1 MFSSSHVMIYDEDV
15 FMGKLLENVLESF
28 GVMRITMVHDME
40 EAKALITKMEFSA
53 VFMDWHGHDKPSL
66 EFLSY
71 VRLHGDISNPR
82 IPVIIVTAHTA
93 MQRVLFARDKGA
105 SEVLAKPIAPSH
117 VFDKLYSAIYSE
129 RAFIDLDEYV
139 GPDRRR
145 NKEENY
151 HGYDRRKD
159 VSLGQSEIDRV
170 MSDGN
175 T

>member
-1 MFSSSHVMIYDEDV
+1 MFSSSHIMIYDEDI

-28 GVMRITMVHDME
+28 GVMRVTLVHDLE
-40 EAKALITKMEFSA
+40 EAKTLLKQMDFSA
-53 VFMDWHGHDKPSL
+53 VFMDWRGYEKPTL
-66 EFLSY
+66 EFLSFI
-71 VRLHGDISNPR
+71 RLHGEASNPR

-93 MQRVLFARDKGA
+93 MRRVLYARDKGA
-105 SEVLAKPIAPSH
+105 TEVLAKPISPAH

-129 RAFIDLDEYV
+129 REFIDINEYV

-145 NKEENY
+145 NKDYEY

-159 VSLGQSEIDRV
+159 INLAQDEIDRV

-175 T
+175 A

>member
-1 MFSSSHVMIYDEDV
+1 MFSSSNILVYDEDA

-28 GVMRITMVHDME
+28 GVMRITRVENLE
-40 EAKALITKMEFSA
+40 EAKVILSKMDFSA
-53 VFMDWHGHDKPSL
+53 VFMDWRGYQKPSL

-71 VRLHGDISNPR
+71 IRLHGEVSNPR

-93 MQRVLFARDKGA
+93 MQRVLYARDKGA
-105 SEVLAKPIAPSH
+105 TEVLAKPIAPSH

-129 RAFIDLDEYV
+129 RKFIDLDEYV

-145 NKEENY
+145 NKEEGY

-159 VSLGQSEIDRV
+159 MSLAQAEIDKV
-170 MSDGN
+170 MSDGS

>member
-1 MFSSSHVMIYDEDV
+1 MFSSSHILIYDEDV

-28 GVMRITMVHDME
+28 GVMRVTTVHTME
-40 EAKALITKMEFSA
+40 EAKILMAKINFSA
-53 VFMDWHGHDKPSL
+53 IFMDWRDHQKPSL

-71 VRLHGDISNPR
+71 IRLHGEAANPR

-93 MQRVLFARDKGA
+93 MQRILYARDKGA
-105 SEVLAKPIAPSH
+105 TEVLAKPIAPSH

-129 RAFIDLDEYV
+129 RKFIDLDEYV

-145 NKEENY
+145 SRDDGY

-159 VSLGQSEIDRV
+159 KSLGQAEIDKV
-170 MSDGN
+170 MSDGSS
-175 T
+175 

>member
-1 MFSSSHVMIYDEDV
+1 MFSSSHIMIYDEDV

-28 GVMRITMVHDME
+28 GVMRITLVHDME
-40 EAKALITKMEFSA
+40 EAKLLLSKMDFSA
-53 VFMDWHGHDKPSL
+53 VFMDWRGYEKPSL

-71 VRLHGDISNPR
+71 IRLHGEVANPR

-93 MQRVLFARDKGA
+93 LQRVLFARDKGA
-105 SEVLAKPIAPSH
+105 TEVLAKPISPAH
-117 VFDKLYSAIYSE
+117 VFDKLYAAIYSE
-129 RAFIDLDEYV
+129 RQFIDLDEYV

-145 NKEENY
+145 SKEEDY

-159 VSLGQSEIDRV
+159 MSLPQSEIDRV

-175 T
+175 S